1 MKVKV
6 RIGIKHEDLGLLK
19 AIHESLIPESKSLP
33 SNECSLR
40 HRLHGDLLEIE
51 FDCSRVNILRALL
64 NSYLGVLSSV
74 MEYVEEA
81 WNVDRE
87 STSRSEAEGS

>member
-1 MKVKV
+1 M

-33 SNECSLR
+33 SSECSLR
-40 HRLHGDLLEIE
+40 HKLLGGVLEIE

-64 NSYLGVLSSV
+64 NSYLGVLSSI
-74 MEYVEEA
+74 MECVEEA
-81 WNVDRE
+81 WNVNRE
-87 STSRSEAEGS
+87 STSRSKAEGS